1 MSKMRDAMLDAAA
14 VAEAL
19 SRQDIEAARIVLR
32 HGDPVEIGVV
42 LGGWIG
48 SALQLMGAERAT
60 ALSAGWR
67 AMAEA
72 RDDGFH
78 DYDGPG
84 APAG

>member
-32 HGDPVEIGVV
+32 HGDPVEIG
-42 LGGWIG
+42 GWMG
-48 SALQLMGAERAT
+48 SALQRWGAERAT